1 MEACGKKLSC
11 AYFGGVISG
20 MMRADSNSVV
30 HYLEVDTSVL
40 VERDAFSVRLSCC
53 SFP

>member
-1 MEACGKKLSC
+1 MIIVLALMEACGKKLSC

-30 HYLEVDTSVL
+30 HHL
-40 VERDAFSVRLSCC
+40 
-53 SFP
+53 

>member
-20 MMRADSNSVV
+20 MMRADSNMLLC
-30 HYLEVDTSVL
+30 YIVL
-40 VERDAFSVRLSCC
+40 LYIIFK
-53 SFP
+53 